1 MASCSGISADGGRCR
16 AIAGTGSEQRP
27 AHDPA
32 RREARRRAAS
42 KAAKAKGR
50 ANGAGEIQS
59 LKEQLAELYSDVRED
74 RIPPKTAAVA
84 AQVQNVRLRALALE
98 RDIREQE
105 ELAERIGELE
115 RVAEERGWAV

>member
-1 MASCSGISADGGRCR
+1 MASCSGIRADGGRCR
-16 AIAGTGSEQRP
+16 GIAGTGSEWCP

-32 RREARRRAAS
+32 RREARKRAAS

-59 LKEQLAELYSDVRED
+59 LKEQLAELYADARED
-74 RIPPKTAAVA
+74 RIPAKTAAVA
-84 AQVQNVRLRALALE
+84 AQIQNVRLRALALE
-98 RDIREQE
+98 RDIHQQE
-105 ELAERIGELE
+105 ELAERIEELE

>member
-1 MASCSGISADGGRCR
+1 MASCSGIRADGGRCR
-16 AIAGTGSEQRP
+16 GIAGTGSEWCP

-32 RREARRRAAS
+32 RHEARKRAAS

-50 ANGAGEIQS
+50 ANGAGEIHS
-59 LKEQLAELYSDVRED
+59 LKEQLADLYSAVREEQ
-74 RIPPKTAAVA
+74 IPPKTAAVA
-84 AQVQNVRLRALALE
+84 AQIQNVRLRALALE

-105 ELAERIGELE
+105 ELTERIGELE